1 MNKSQLSL
9 FKKIPTIT
17 TERLVLRKML
27 PKDAEDMYE
36 YAQEPLTTR
45 FLLWDPHVSI
55 KFTQSYLKFI
65 QTQYAASSF
74 FDWAVT
80 LADGGKMIGTCGFA
94 SIDTDN
100 DAGEIGYVINPE
112 YWGRGYA
119 TEALSRMLSFGFG
132 VLGMHRIYVRIMSG
146 NIASERVAKKCG
158 MRHEAT
164 FYSSLFVKGEYRTI
178 KYYAILREEFYNG
191 KN

>member
-27 PKDAEDMYE
+27 PKDAEDMHE
-36 YAQEPLTTR
+36 YAQEPLVTN
-45 FLLWDPHVSI
+45 FLLWEPHVSI

-65 QTQYAASSF
+65 QTQYAAASF

-80 LADGGKMIGTCGFA
+80 LADSGKMIVTCGFA

-100 DAGEIGYVINPE
+100 DAVEIGYVINPE
-112 YWGRGYA
+112 YWGKGYA

-146 NIASERVAKKCG
+146 NLASERVAKKCG

-164 FYSSLFVKGEYRTI
+164 FYSSLFVKGDYRTI
-178 KYYAILREEFYNG
+178 KYYAILREEFYSG